1 MKTKRVVR
9 LSCLLVLLF
18 VMMIPSKSEA
28 VENETNIGIT
38 FEKAIKKEEVE
49 VKPPIIDDG
58 SNKPPIRMLPQTGEM
73 LASLIVILIGFSLFI
88 FSIGILAIRELY
100 QKTSWEVN

>member
-1 MKTKRVVR
+1 
-9 LSCLLVLLF
+9 
-18 VMMIPSKSEA
+18 
-28 VENETNIGIT
+28 
-38 FEKAIKKEEVE
+38 
-49 VKPPIIDDG
+49 
-58 SNKPPIRMLPQTGEM
+58 MLPQTGEM